1 MRTAVVAIDGPAGVG
16 KSTVS
21 KDLAT
26 VLSYRH
32 LDTGSLYRA
41 VAWQV
46 MTEKI
51 PYENAEILERF
62 LGRLALSLVR
72 RNENTAVFLGEQDV
86 SMAIREE
93 SVGMLASTISAIP
106 AVRQA
111 LLPVQREIGK
121 TGGLVAEGRD
131 MGTVVFPRADVKFFL
146 TASLRERA
154 QRRRLQLAARGES
167 ISLAEVERELFRR
180 DEQDANR
187 SLAPLKPAS
196 DALIVD
202 TTDIGVKKVV
212 SLLRRVVE
220 ERLGVRPSMC

>member
-62 LGRLALSLVR
+62 LGRLSLSLVR
-72 RNENTAVFLGEQDV
+72 RKENTAVFLGEQDV

-131 MGTVVFPRADVKFFL
+131 MGTVVFPQADVKFFL

-167 ISLAEVERELFRR
+167 SSLAEVERELFRR